1 MAKHRKQRNQVQYIV
16 HNVGSSPK
24 TGEWLRAS
32 EAPAIPLANYLKAQ
46 DNYPATRSKTKLM
59 PTVGSITIPTKHQVS
74 WTRWCWGMI
83 LLCILASAEDGTIP
97 DLGHLYNC
105 EVTKYKGLYAIPD
118 PLQCIKSS
126 QLNDIH
132 NFEAQIKQYSP
143 RITRMSVFHC
153 VLSRVNAI
161 CSEDNLWKADY
172 KVEYPTVPITHEECW
187 RAWK

>member
-1 MAKHRKQRNQVQYIV
+1 
-16 HNVGSSPK
+16 
-24 TGEWLRAS
+24 
-32 EAPAIPLANYLKAQ
+32 
-46 DNYPATRSKTKLM
+46 
-59 PTVGSITIPTKHQVS
+59 
-74 WTRWCWGMI
+74 MI

-97 DLGHLYNC
+97 NLGHLYNC

-161 CSEDNLWKADY
+161 CSEDNLWKANY
-172 KVEYPTVPITHEECW
+172 KMEYPTVPITHEECW
-187 RAWK
+187 RAWKYKAFRGKRMLKHGAKAWKSTQTAHYDCRFDQT